1 MSLELVEFEI
11 DVRESCGCCV
21 FFVADKLDQVLDMQM
36 TTLSDMQVGDLVI
49 EIDLQVRRGAAFIS
63 LSFLL

>member
-1 MSLELVEFEI
+1 LELVEFEI

-21 FFVADKLDQVLDMQM
+21 LFVADKLDQVLDMQM